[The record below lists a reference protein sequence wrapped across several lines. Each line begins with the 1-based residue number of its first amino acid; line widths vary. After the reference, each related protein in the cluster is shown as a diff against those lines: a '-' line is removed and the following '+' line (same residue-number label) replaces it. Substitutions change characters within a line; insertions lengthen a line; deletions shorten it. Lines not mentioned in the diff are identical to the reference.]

1 MEWFFAVIMCGRSWI
16 RFKMDRSKLEIQ
28 ARKLATIA
36 HHEAGHAVAAFHVGM
51 EAKPIKFISGDE
63 TKSHHIATPY
73 FSDEDLDNLVWEGVT
88 GDLQKRIE
96 NDAFISL
103 VGPWAQKKYNPKG
116 FRKTHAEGDY
126 QAAMK
131 LLSGVR
137 EDEEVLEHYV
147 KMINLEARNFVQ
159 DKFKWKIIC
168 HLANALLN
176 QPEMA
181 ADEVRNAI
189 MGGY

>member
-1 MEWFFAVIMCGRSWI
+1 
-16 RFKMDRSKLEIQ
+16 MDRSKLEIQ

-51 EAKPIKFISGDE
+51 EAKPIKFISGNE
-63 TKSHHIATPY
+63 TGRHPITTPY
-73 FSDEDLDNLVWEGVT
+73 FSNEELESLVWEEVT
-88 GDLQKRIE
+88 GDLQQRIE

-116 FRKTHAEGDY
+116 FRKTQAEGDY

-137 EDEEVLEHYV
+137 EDKEVLEHYFR
-147 KMINLEARNFVQ
+147 MIDLEAHKFVQ
-159 DKFKWKIIC
+159 DKFKWRLIC

-181 ADEVRNAI
+181 AGEVKNAI
-189 MGGY
+189 MGGYRVNL